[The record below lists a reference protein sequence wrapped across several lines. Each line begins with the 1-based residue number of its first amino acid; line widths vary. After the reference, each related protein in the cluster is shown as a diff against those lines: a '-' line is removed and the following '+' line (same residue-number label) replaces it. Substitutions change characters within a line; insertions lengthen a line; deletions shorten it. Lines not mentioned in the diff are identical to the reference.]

1 MATGSNKKWTDDQTD
16 LLLAHMAEN
25 HDLLY
30 KPSDLTNR
38 IKEEVFGN
46 DEAMTLK
53 RIKDKMGNLK
63 KSWAAARR
71 NYENQS

>member
-53 RIKDKMGNLK
+53 RITYTTGKRDITGKRD
-63 KSWAAARR
+63 A
-71 NYENQS
+71 